1 MVISGNRKG
10 KTPSEKLAVRFK
22 VQYGPVIGLERNPTF
37 IKNFLTIGDW
47 TARIWSED
55 CRESCIAWTP
65 YVSYLLYLYNKYNK
79 YEITIDLGRSFR

>member
-1 MVISGNRKG
+1 MVISANRKG

-65 YVSYLLYLYNKYNK
+65 
-79 YEITIDLGRSFR
+79 